1 MPTYTGYV
9 LEMLTRLKRPHP
21 NMKQRVFSAEAPTHK
36 EKHASF
42 FSFVFC
48 SSDLTCGLSRKPGSR
63 GGGREAAGHKED
75 QEPVQSIFKM
85 IISTHITYIL
95 HYYLFGKN
103 WGEMEYQYNNSKNE
117 I

>member
-1 MPTYTGYV
+1 
-9 LEMLTRLKRPHP
+9 
-21 NMKQRVFSAEAPTHK
+21 MKQRVFSAEAPTHK